1 MKKYSHLTAGIIA
14 GVVFLLIYNVS
25 VFAHQCNEIRNDTIR
40 LHVIANSDSE
50 EDQELKLKV
59 RDAVLAAGQD
69 IFDGSVTKEN
79 AEAKITAQLKALE
92 KAANDTIRENGKSYT
107 ARAMLVTEYFDTRTY
122 NDTVT
127 LPAGKYLAL
136 KIVLGNG
143 DGKNWWCVMF
153 PSLCLPAA
161 EKTDIQAIKNVYS
174 EKEENIVTKSEK
186 YEYRFKIIEI
196 IEKVRNKVDN
206 QFQGDIAYH

>member
-14 GVVFLLIYNVS
+14 GIVFLLIYNIS
-25 VFAHQCNEIRNDTIR
+25 VFAYQCNEIRNDTIR
-40 LHVIANSDSE
+40 LHVIANSDSD

-59 RDAVLAAGQD
+59 RDAVLSAGHD

-79 AEAKITAQLKALE
+79 AEEKITAELNELE
-92 KAANDTIRENGKSYT
+92 KAANDTIRKNGKYYT
-107 ARAMLVTEYFDTRTY
+107 AQAMLVTEYFDTRTY
-122 NDTVT
+122 NDSVT

-136 KIVLGNG
+136 KIVLGDG
-143 DGKNWWCVMF
+143 GGKNWWCVMF

-174 EKEENIVTKSEK
+174 EKEENIVTGSEK
-186 YEYRFKIIEI
+186 YEYRFKIIEF
-196 IEKVRNKVDN
+196 IEKMRNKVDN
-206 QFQGDIAYH
+206 RF